1 MLAALYESWTLPL
14 AVILIVPMTMLSAL
28 FGVWLTGGD
37 NNVFVQVGLVV
48 LMGLAC
54 KNAILIVEFAR
65 ELEIQGKGII
75 EAALEACRLRLRPI
89 VMTSIAFIAGT
100 IPLILGH
107 GAGAEVRGVTGITV
121 FSGMLGVTLFGLF
134 LTPVFYVTLR
144 KFVTRGK
151 AEREVLPA

>member
-14 AVILIVPMTMLSAL
+14 AVILIVPVTMLSAL
-28 FGVWLTGGD
+28 AGVWLTGGD

-65 ELEIQGKGII
+65 ELEMQGKSVTA
-75 EAALEACRLRLRPI
+75 AALEACRLRLRPI

-100 IPLILGH
+100 VPLILGE

-121 FSGMLGVTLFGLF
+121 FAGMLGVTLFGLF

-144 KFVTRGK
+144 KLVTRRTRAK
-151 AEREVLPA
+151 SATSL